1 MSRGDTS
8 GRAEVMLG
16 SGWDEE
22 ATAHLSDLLH
32 AGADEAVRDHWTAYL
47 KGAATFRGVP
57 MSGVRAA
64 VRTVVRDHQLL
75 RHPDEDLL
83 ALAVSWTARP
93 DSEDKLAAVLLVAEH
108 LRARLRTEHA
118 DQLARPFAEGH
129 ITDWNV
135 CDWYAVKA
143 LHAYLTP
150 SGPADRD
157 RALRIADW
165 THTGGLWQ
173 RRAGLVAFVKT
184 AAAADLQFEGFPD
197 LVLDACAANL
207 VVPDR
212 FAHTGPGWVLREL
225 SRARPE
231 RVAAFVKDHPELS
244 EEGRRMATARLR
256 AGPYRRR

>member
-1 MSRGDTS
+1 
-8 GRAEVMLG
+8 
-16 SGWDEE
+16 
-22 ATAHLSDLLH
+22 
-32 AGADEAVRDHWTAYL
+32 
-47 KGAATFRGVP
+47 

-64 VRTVVRDHQLL
+64 VRTVVRDRHLL

-83 ALAVSWTARP
+83 DLAVSWTARP

-108 LRARLRTEHA
+108 LRARLRTEHV
-118 DQLARPFAEGH
+118 DQLARPFAEGY

-150 SGPADRD
+150 SGPADPD
-157 RALRIADW
+157 RALPVAEW
-165 THTGGLWQ
+165 TRGAGLWQ
-173 RRAGLVAFVKT
+173 RRAGLVAFVKI
-184 AAAADLQFEGFPD
+184 AASAELQFEGFPD
-197 LVLDACAANL
+197 LVLEACAANL

-225 SRARPE
+225 SRTWPD
-231 RVAAFVKDHPELS
+231 RVAAFVEDHPELS